1 MTPEQRLKSALYR
14 ARSRKRHALDA
25 WRHRHDAD
33 MNWVG
38 ADEDNALL
46 AALRQWIRDER
57 AAWAEYRATENN
69 P

>member
-1 MTPEQRLKSALYR
+1 MTPEQRLKAALYR
-14 ARSRKRHALDA
+14 ARDQKRRALLT
-25 WRHRHDAD
+25 WRRHHGPD
-33 MNWVG
+33 MDWVG
-38 ADEDNALL
+38 VEADNELL